1 MFYRIVQSGLAVRG
15 VVKLPLASEFYDADQ
30 NWERTGRQAPVAH
43 RRSTGLDLNPSV
55 DSPAEQ

>member
-1 MFYRIVQSGLAVRG
+1 